1 MLNYNSYSRNK
12 QAFNTINKNYLL
24 NKSYKIADR
33 NSMERTETFNERFEK
48 ILAKNKIQKKEIAEK
63 IGFSQNGI
71 TTWKV
76 TGTIPRAD
84 VAIKIARVL
93 GVTVEY
99 LIFGELNN
107 LNSENDLPYRVTAL
121 SKDKQKLVK
130 ALVDALE
137 DY

>member
-1 MLNYNSYSRNK
+1 
-12 QAFNTINKNYLL
+12 
-24 NKSYKIADR
+24 
-33 NSMERTETFNERFEK
+33 MEETFNERFEK
-48 ILAKNKIQKKEIAEK
+48 LLSVNKIQKKEIAEK
-63 IGFSQNGI
+63 IGFSQTGI

-84 VAIKIARVL
+84 IAIKIAHIL

-99 LIFGELNN
+99 LILGELESLQDKNN
-107 LNSENDLPYRVTAL
+107 LPYRVAAL
-121 SKDKQKLVK
+121 SHEKQKIVK